1 MCVKHQEPS
10 LCNSQNTENPYVGG
24 LYHQLCP
31 HESTSRHSHLEDLT
45 LCLSNTSIRSLAGAT
60 SGVASS
66 VVTCPLDVMKTKL
79 QARDGLQ
86 LWTLDAVSKR
96 RSFQNRGM
104 IGTGRA
110 IWHEGGLIGMYQ
122 GLGPIMLASFLR
134 GTIHFP
140 IYHKINDFLI
150 EKLSPQHILVS
161 SCISAV
167 AGGACSTLF
176 TYPLWVI
183 KTRLQS
189 QSSISIENTTR
200 EYKSVIDV
208 ARKMYYREGVIS
220 FYSGLTPALLGVT
233 NLAIQFPLYEQFKRY
248 LTGTGLGSWR
258 EDQGRVQ
265 VLGILAASFAS
276 KACATA
282 ATYPHEVIRTR
293 LQTQKLA
300 RPPSYRGSSMDASG
314 QWKGINDN
322 GGRPWKS
329 SVVYQGIVNTLKLI
343 LRDEGWRA
351 LYSGMGTSL
360 IGAIPASATT
370 MLVYEVVVQLINKL
384 RTEGRRKLKL

>member
-1 MCVKHQEPS
+1 MRVKHQEPS
-10 LCNSQNTENPYVGG
+10 LCNSQNTENPHVVGHC
-24 LYHQLCP
+24 HQLCP
-31 HESTSRHSHLEDLT
+31 HESTSRLSHLEDLT
-45 LCLSNTSIRSLAGAT
+45 LSLSNTSIRSLAGAT

-66 VVTCPLDVMKTKL
+66 IVICPLDVMKTKL
-79 QARDGLQ
+79 QARHGLQ

-96 RSFQNRGM
+96 RSFQDRGM

-110 IWHEGGLIGMYQ
+110 IWHEAGLVGMYQ
-122 GLGPIMLASFLR
+122 GLGPVMLASFLR

-140 IYHKINDFLI
+140 IYHKINDFL
-150 EKLSPQHILVS
+150 LDNFSPQRILVS
-161 SCISAV
+161 SCVSAV

-176 TYPLWVI
+176 TYPLWLI

-189 QSSISIENTTR
+189 QSNISIENTTR
-200 EYKSVIDV
+200 EYKSIIDV
-208 ARKMYYREGVIS
+208 VRKMYYREGIIS
-220 FYSGLTPALLGVT
+220 FYSGLTPSLLGVT
-233 NLAIQFPLYEQFKRY
+233 NVAIQFPLYEQFKRY

-258 EDQGRVQ
+258 EDQGRSQ
-265 VLGILAASFAS
+265 VLGILAASSAS

-293 LQTQKLA
+293 LQTQHLA
-300 RPPSYRGSSMDASG
+300 MPPSYRGSSMDAGG
-314 QWKGINDN
+314 QFKEINNN

-329 SVVYQGIVNTLKLI
+329 SVMYRGIVNTLRLI

-370 MLVYEVVVQLINKL
+370 MLVYEAVVQLINKS

>member
-1 MCVKHQEPS
+1 MRHQEPS
-10 LCNSQNTENPYVGG
+10 LCNSQNTENPHVVGHC
-24 LYHQLCP
+24 HQLCP
-31 HESTSRHSHLEDLT
+31 HESTSRLSHLEDLT
-45 LCLSNTSIRSLAGAT
+45 LSLSNTSIRSLAGAT

-66 VVTCPLDVMKTKL
+66 IVICPLDVMKTKL
-79 QARDGLQ
+79 QARHGLQ

-96 RSFQNRGM
+96 RSFQDRGM

-110 IWHEGGLIGMYQ
+110 IWHEAGLVGMYQ
-122 GLGPIMLASFLR
+122 GLGPVMLASFLR

-140 IYHKINDFLI
+140 IYHKINDFL
-150 EKLSPQHILVS
+150 LDNFT
-161 SCISAV
+161 V

-176 TYPLWVI
+176 TYPLWLI

-189 QSSISIENTTR
+189 QSNISIENTTR
-200 EYKSVIDV
+200 EYKSIIDV
-208 ARKMYYREGVIS
+208 VRKMYYREGIIS
-220 FYSGLTPALLGVT
+220 FYSGLTPSLLGVT
-233 NLAIQFPLYEQFKRY
+233 NVAIQFPLYEQFKRY

-258 EDQGRVQ
+258 EDQGRSQ
-265 VLGILAASFAS
+265 VLGILAASSAS

-293 LQTQKLA
+293 LQTQHLA
-300 RPPSYRGSSMDASG
+300 MPPSYRGSSMDAGG
-314 QWKGINDN
+314 QFKEINNN

-329 SVVYQGIVNTLKLI
+329 SVMYRGIVNTLRLI

-370 MLVYEVVVQLINKL
+370 MLVYEAVVQLINKS

>member
-10 LCNSQNTENPYVGG
+10 LRNSQNTENPYVGG
-24 LYHQLCP
+24 HYHQLCP
-31 HESTSRHSHLEDLT
+31 NESASRLSHLEDLT
-45 LCLSNTSIRSLAGAT
+45 LYLSNTSIRSLAGAT

-79 QARDGLQ
+79 QARHGLQ

-110 IWHEGGLIGMYQ
+110 IWHERGLIVLTCTKRLTAYIGILMY
-122 GLGPIMLASFLR
+122 I
-134 GTIHFP
+134 
-140 IYHKINDFLI
+140 
-150 EKLSPQHILVS
+150 S
-161 SCISAV
+161 SCWR
-167 AGGACSTLF
+167 CLF
-176 TYPLWVI
+176 YI
-183 KTRLQS
+183 IH
-189 QSSISIENTTR
+189 ISI
-200 EYKSVIDV
+200 YF
-208 ARKMYYREGVIS
+208 YREHHWRVQVHHRCRSEDVLPRRHI
-220 FYSGLTPALLGVT
+220 
-233 NLAIQFPLYEQFKRY
+233 

-265 VLGILAASFAS
+265 IFGILAASSAS

-293 LQTQKLA
+293 LQTQQLV
-300 RPPSYRGSSMDASG
+300 RPPSYRSSSMDAGG
-314 QWKGINDN
+314 QWKGINEN

-329 SVVYQGIVNTLKLI
+329 SVVHRGIVNTLKLI
-343 LRDEGWRA
+343 LRGEGWRA

-370 MLVYEVVVQLINKL
+370 MLV
-384 RTEGRRKLKL
+384 TEGRRKFKLYDDSAK